1 MSIPI
6 SLEAPDAFKD
16 RHIGISEEASLKKM
30 LALLEVDS
38 LEQLMEE
45 TIPARIRLQESLKI
59 GEPLTEYEVLQK
71 LRQIAAKNRVYQS
84 FIGMGYSGCVTP
96 SVIRRNIFE
105 NPGWYTQ
112 YTPYQAEIAQGRLE
126 ALINFQT
133 MICDLTAMEIAN
145 ASLLDEGTAAAEAM
159 LMLHNISR
167 GKNRSEKFLVST
179 HLHPQS
185 IAVLQTRA
193 EPLGIELDYFN
204 ELEGLPEGSYFG
216 LILQYPTTE
225 GALYDYRELVEQAH
239 SREIFVVFA
248 TDLLGLTLYTPPGEL
263 GADVVVGNSR
273 FQT

>member
-133 MICDLTAMEIAN
+133 MICDLTAM
-145 ASLLDEGTAAAEAM
+145 
-159 LMLHNISR
+159 
-167 GKNRSEKFLVST
+167 
-179 HLHPQS
+179 
-185 IAVLQTRA
+185 
-193 EPLGIELDYFN
+193 
-204 ELEGLPEGSYFG
+204 
-216 LILQYPTTE
+216 
-225 GALYDYRELVEQAH
+225 
-239 SREIFVVFA
+239 
-248 TDLLGLTLYTPPGEL
+248 
-263 GADVVVGNSR
+263 
-273 FQT
+273 